1 MLATFLI
8 FAVRVVLFLVGT
20 LFIGAFVGTAL
31 STMICKALRIP
42 ESPRGTA
49 YIVGKGW
56 FTSLLKGTDEELDI
70 ATTRHRATEIGLGVG
85 LSVTGLFLFVAFFTD
100 HPATPAGVV
109 RFITSL
115 LS

>member
-8 FAVRVVLFLVGT
+8 FAAKLFLFLAGT

-31 STMICKALRIP
+31 GMMICKALRIP
-42 ESPRGTA
+42 ESRGTA
-49 YIVGKGW
+49 YIAGKGW
-56 FTSLLKGTDEELDI
+56 FTSLLKGTHEELDI
-70 ATTRHRATEIGLGVG
+70 ATTRHRANEISLGVG
-85 LSVTGLFLFVAFFTD
+85 WSVTGLFLFVAFFTD

-109 RFITSL
+109 RFITGL